1 MAATSS
7 SATDSSAT
15 VAKLVSGRTIWTT
28 VREWL
33 NILGRLL
40 VGVGFIVVF
49 LLVPV
54 ILERNQIILQA
65 SFVDYLAVML
75 LGALVG
81 FVEVVSRYQDA
92 PFRTAVTWPG
102 MLYMLINAFVAAGAL
117 WLIRLFGWEFTVS
130 NTTQITEET
139 TRWTQVLTAGLG
151 AMAIFRSS
159 LFVLGKE
166 GNEVSVGPS
175 AVLQILLAAI
185 DREVDRQRGQ
195 DRAGTVGNLKRIAY
209 ESVKGELLLLSQR
222 LMQNLS
228 DSERKAIVEAI
239 REIEIESA
247 DPEVRKYM
255 LGLKIIEF
263 VGPDVLKQAIEIR
276 GEKYYNAIF
285 DSSKPV
291 EKPSVIDLREIYGA
305 SPANVA
311 AAPIQSISSPAEEQ
325 LAKG

>member
-1 MAATSS
+1 MADTPP
-7 SATDSSAT
+7 SATPPVT
-15 VAKLVSGRTIWTT
+15 NVTKEEPRTFLTAL
-28 VREWL
+28 RDGL
-33 NILGRLL
+33 NIIGRVLVIIGLIVAVLL
-40 VGVGFIVVF
+40 I
-49 LLVPV
+49 PV
-54 ILERNQIILQA
+54 LLERNEIILQA
-65 SFVDYLAVML
+65 DFVDYLSVML

-92 PFRTAVTWPG
+92 PFRTALTWPG
-102 MLYMLINAFVAAGAL
+102 MLYMMINALVAAVAL
-117 WLIRLFGWEFTVS
+117 WLIRLFGWEITVS
-130 NTTQITEET
+130 AGAPVTPET
-139 TRWTQVLTAGLG
+139 IRWVQVLSAGLG

-166 GNEVSVGPS
+166 GNETQVGPS

-195 DRAGTVGNLKRIAY
+195 DRAGIIGNLKNIAY

-228 DSERKAIVEAI
+228 DAERKAIVEAI
-239 REIEIESA
+239 REIEVEST

-276 GEKYYNAIF
+276 GKKHYTDIYDN
-285 DSSKPV
+285 SKPI
-291 EKPSVIDLREIYGA
+291 EKPSVTEIREAYNIGPTKPQILA
-305 SPANVA
+305 TPLPEPPSQSPADG
-311 AAPIQSISSPAEEQ
+311 S
-325 LAKG
+325 